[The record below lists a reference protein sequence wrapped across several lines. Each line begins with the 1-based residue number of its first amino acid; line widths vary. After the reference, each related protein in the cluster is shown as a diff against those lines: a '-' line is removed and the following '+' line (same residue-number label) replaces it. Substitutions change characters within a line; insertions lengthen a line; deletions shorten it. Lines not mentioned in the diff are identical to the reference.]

1 MQSKRSFRDFSLVIA
16 LVVICAFFAIVSP
29 QFLSARNLSMLTTE
43 LSITATLAM
52 GMLLVILPGNIDLSA
67 GSGVGLL
74 GGIASILVFEHKW
87 PAPLAM
93 GMLLVIL
100 PGNIDLSA
108 GSGVGLLGGIA
119 SVLVFEHNWP
129 APLAMGI
136 ALLTG
141 ILIWFCMGNLIVRQK
156 IPAFIITLGG
166 LLIFKGLFWLVIHN
180 STIPIVQGGQA
191 NLYSVLTTF
200 YLPPIAGYALAA
212 LIVIALIFAK
222 LRSRKAR
229 QDYGFA
235 VEDRELVFL
244 KLFLAAQLIFL
255 FVVVTNKFHGIPLSA
270 VILGLIAFAVYVLT
284 THTPFGRYLYAIG
297 GNEEAAIISGIPVAK
312 VVVASFS
319 IMGAIVAI
327 TGFMQTAYSGA
338 STTTVGDLMELD
350 AIAACVIGGVSLK
363 GGRGTVLGVLFG
375 ALIMASL
382 LNGMTLLAVSPEFKF
397 IARGAVLSLAVWMD
411 VRLGR

>member
-1 MQSKRSFRDFSLVIA
+1 MQSKKSLRDFSLAIA
-16 LVVICAFFAIVSP
+16 LVVICAFFAMVSP
-29 QFLSARNLSMLTTE
+29 QFLSARNLSLLTTE

-74 GGIASILVFEHKW
+74 GGIASVLVFEHKW

-93 GMLLVIL
+93 G
-100 PGNIDLSA
+100 
-108 GSGVGLLGGIA
+108 IA
-119 SVLVFEHNWP
+119 F
-129 APLAMGI
+129 AI
-136 ALLTG
+136 G
-141 ILIWFCMGNLIVRQK
+141 ILLWFCMGNLVVRQK
-156 IPAFIITLGG
+156 MPAFIITLGG

-180 STIPIVQGGQA
+180 STIPIAQGGRA

-212 LIVIALIFAK
+212 LIVVALVAAK
-222 LRSRKAR
+222 LRARKAR
-229 QDYGFA
+229 QAYGFA
-235 VEDRELVFL
+235 VEDGELVFL
-244 KLFLAAQLIFL
+244 KLFLATQLIFL
-255 FVVVTNKFHGIPLSA
+255 FVVVTNRFRGIPFSA
-270 VILGLIAFAVYVLT
+270 VILGVTAFAVYVLT
-284 THTPFGRYLYAIG
+284 TYTPFGRYLYAIG
-297 GNEEAAIISGIPVAK
+297 GNEEAAIISGVPVEK
-312 VVVASFS
+312 VVVGSFS

-327 TGFMQTAYSGA
+327 TGFMQTSYSGA

-375 ALIMASL
+375 ALIMACL

>member
-1 MQSKRSFRDFSLVIA
+1 MQGKKSLRDFSLVIA
-16 LVVICAFFAIVSP
+16 LVVICAFFAMVSP
-29 QFLSARNLSMLTTE
+29 QFLSARNLSLLTTE

-74 GGIASILVFEHKW
+74 GGIASVLVFEHKW

-93 GMLLVIL
+93 GVA
-100 PGNIDLSA
+100 SA
-108 GSGVGLLGGIA
+108 I
-119 SVLVFEHNWP
+119 
-129 APLAMGI
+129 
-136 ALLTG
+136 G
-141 ILIWFCMGNLIVRQK
+141 ILLWFCMGNLIVRQK
-156 IPAFIITLGG
+156 MPAFIITLGG

-180 STIPIVQGGQA
+180 STIPIVQGGRT
-191 NLYSVLTTF
+191 NLYAILTTF

-212 LIVIALIFAK
+212 LIVVAVIIGK
-222 LRSRKAR
+222 LRARKAR
-229 QDYGFA
+229 QAYGFA
-235 VEDRELVFL
+235 VEDGELVFL

-255 FVVVTNKFHGIPLSA
+255 FVVVTNKFRGIPFSA
-270 VILGLIAFAVYVLT
+270 VILGVTAFAVYVLT

-297 GNEEAAIISGIPVAK
+297 GNEEAAIISGVPVEK
-312 VVVASFS
+312 VVVGSFS

-327 TGFMQTAYSGA
+327 TGFMQTSYSGA

-375 ALIMASL
+375 ALIMACL

-411 VRLGR
+411 VRLRRKLL

>member
-1 MQSKRSFRDFSLVIA
+1 
-16 LVVICAFFAIVSP
+16 
-29 QFLSARNLSMLTTE
+29 
-43 LSITATLAM
+43 
-52 GMLLVILPGNIDLSA
+52 
-67 GSGVGLL
+67 
-74 GGIASILVFEHKW
+74 
-87 PAPLAM
+87 
-93 GMLLVIL
+93 
-100 PGNIDLSA
+100 
-108 GSGVGLLGGIA
+108 
-119 SVLVFEHNWP
+119 
-129 APLAMGI
+129 
-136 ALLTG
+136 
-141 ILIWFCMGNLIVRQK
+141 LIVRQR

-200 YLPPIAGYALAA
+200 YLPPIVGYMLAA
-212 LIVIALIFAK
+212 LIVTALIFAK

-229 QDYGFA
+229 QGYGFA

-255 FVVVTNKFHGIPLSA
+255 FVVVTNKFHGVPLSA
-270 VILGLIAFAVYVLT
+270 VILGLIAFAIYVLT

-297 GNEEAAIISGIPVAK
+297 GNEEAAVISGIPVEK

-397 IARGAVLSLAVWMD
+397 IARGAVLSLAVWID

>member
-1 MQSKRSFRDFSLVIA
+1 MQSKKSLRDFSLAIA
-16 LVVICAFFAIVSP
+16 LVVICAFFAMVSP
-29 QFLSARNLSMLTTE
+29 QFLSARNLSLLTTE

-52 GMLLVILPGNIDLSA
+52 GMLLI
-67 GSGVGLL
+67 
-74 GGIASILVFEHKW
+74 
-87 PAPLAM
+87 
-93 GMLLVIL
+93 IL

-119 SVLVFEHNWP
+119 SVLIFEHKWP

-136 ALLTG
+136 ALAIG
-141 ILIWFCMGNLIVRQK
+141 ILLWFCMGNLVVRQK
-156 IPAFIITLGG
+156 MPAFIITLGG

-180 STIPIVQGGQA
+180 STIPIAQGGRA

-212 LIVIALIFAK
+212 LIVVALVAAK
-222 LRSRKAR
+222 LRARKAR
-229 QDYGFA
+229 QAYGFA
-235 VEDRELVFL
+235 VEDGELVFL
-244 KLFLAAQLIFL
+244 KLFLATQLIFL
-255 FVVVTNKFHGIPLSA
+255 FVLVTNKFRGIPFSA
-270 VILGLIAFAVYVLT
+270 VILGVTAFAVYVLT

-297 GNEEAAIISGIPVAK
+297 GNEEAAIISGIPVEK
-312 VVVASFS
+312 VVVGSFS

-327 TGFMQTAYSGA
+327 TGFMQTSYSGA